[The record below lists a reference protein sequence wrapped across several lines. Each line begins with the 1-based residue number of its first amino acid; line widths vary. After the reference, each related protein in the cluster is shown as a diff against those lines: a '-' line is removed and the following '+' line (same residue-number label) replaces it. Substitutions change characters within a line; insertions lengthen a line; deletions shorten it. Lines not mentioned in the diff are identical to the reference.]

1 MQGVGGNLASESA
14 IVGDATD
21 DRCSLLNTRES
32 RKLPACP
39 VYKNIMSNSDLTE
52 TVTRPT
58 ECPFCKGKAI
68 DTLAKVLTVRTM
80 WRCRKCEQ
88 TWTIATLP
96 PTRLRGR

>member
-1 MQGVGGNLASESA
+1 LQGVGGNRGPESV
-14 IVGDATD
+14 IVGYATYD
-21 DRCSLLNTRES
+21 GCSLLNTGES
-32 RKLPACP
+32 RKLPAWS
-39 VYKNIMSNSDLTE
+39 VYKNSMSDSPE

-96 PTRLRGR
+96 ATRLRG